1 MKRSAFMMGGQ
12 DIDNLTAGQ
21 AMGNGVN
28 FCHSSTSWRS
38 MSSVLVDKGY
48 GSLPVVDDDMNL
60 IGIVS
65 EYDLLG
71 VLLEKRDE
79 KTIKAEDIMT
89 KNPIT
94 VEEDT
99 SIFDV
104 IKTLEGHKLIRVPVV
119 KGSRLVGILTRRDVL
134 YCYLMANGSNDGG
147 INHTTKV
154 STSTS

>member
-1 MKRSAFMMGGQ
+1 MKRSEFMMGGQ

-21 AMGNGVN
+21 AMENGVN

-89 KNPIT
+89 RRTIT
-94 VEEDT
+94 VNEET
-99 SIFDV
+99 PINEV
-104 IKTLEGHKLIRVPVV
+104 IKILEDKHLIRVPVV

-134 YCYLMANGSNDGG
+134 SCFLKASAEPPRWL
-147 INHTTKV
+147 
-154 STSTS
+154 

>member
-21 AMGNGVN
+21 AMETGVN
-28 FCHSSTSWRS
+28 FCHSSTSWRNI
-38 MSSVLVDKGY
+38 SSVLVDKGY

-134 YCYLMANGSNDGG
+134 YCYLMATAQTMG
-147 INHTTKV
+147 V
-154 STSTS
+154 

>member
-1 MKRSAFMMGGQ
+1 MKRSEYMIGGE
-12 DIDNLTAGQ
+12 DVNKLTACQ
-21 AMGNGVN
+21 AMENRVK
-28 FCHSSTSWRS
+28 FCHASTPWKEISLT
-38 MSSVLVDKGY
+38 LVDRGY

-65 EYDLLG
+65 EDDLLG

-79 KTIKAEDIMT
+79 KTVKAEDIMT

-94 VEEDT
+94 VEEGT

-134 YCYLMANGSNDGG
+134 YCYLMATAQTMG
-147 INHTTKV
+147 V
-154 STSTS
+154 

>member
-21 AMGNGVN
+21 AMETGVK
-28 FCHSSTSWRS
+28 FCHSSTSWRNI
-38 MSSVLVDKGY
+38 SSVLVNKGY

-65 EYDLLG
+65 EYDLLE
-71 VLLEKRDE
+71 VLLKKRDE

-134 YCYLMANGSNDGG
+134 YCYLMATAQTMG
-147 INHTTKV
+147 V
-154 STSTS
+154 

>member
-21 AMGNGVN
+21 AMETGVN
-28 FCHSSTSWRS
+28 FCHSSTSWRNI
-38 MSSVLVDKGY
+38 SSVLVNKGY

-134 YCYLMANGSNDGG
+134 YCYLMATAQTMG
-147 INHTTKV
+147 V
-154 STSTS
+154 

>member
-1 MKRSAFMMGGQ
+1 MKRSEFMMGGQ

-21 AMGNGVN
+21 AMENGVN

-60 IGIVS
+60 LGIVS

-94 VEEDT
+94 ANEDT
-99 SIFDV
+99 PIFDV
-104 IKTLEGHKLIRVPVV
+104 IKILEDRKLIRLPVV
-119 KGSRLVGILTRRDVL
+119 KESKLIGILTRRDVL
-134 YCYLMANGSNDGG
+134 FCYLQA
-147 INHTTKV
+147 TTEAPKLV
-154 STSTS
+154 

>member
-12 DIDNLTAGQ
+12 DVSNLTAGQ
-21 AMGNGVN
+21 AMENRVKY
-28 FCHSSTSWRS
+28 CHSSTSWIS
-38 MSSVLVDKGY
+38 MSSALVNKGY

-65 EYDLLG
+65 EYDLLD

-94 VEEDT
+94 VHEDMP
-99 SIFDV
+99 ILDV
-104 IKTLEGHKLIRVPVV
+104 IKILEDNKLIRVPIV
-119 KGSRLVGILTRRDVL
+119 KGPRLVGILTRRDLL
-134 YCYLMANGSNDGG
+134 YCYLKATAQTMG
-147 INHTTKV
+147 V
-154 STSTS
+154 

>member
-21 AMGNGVN
+21 AMETGVK
-28 FCHSSTSWRS
+28 FCHSSTSWRNI
-38 MSSVLVDKGY
+38 SSVLVNKGY

-79 KTIKAEDIMT
+79 K
-89 KNPIT
+89 N
-94 VEEDT
+94 
-99 SIFDV
+99 
-104 IKTLEGHKLIRVPVV
+104 
-119 KGSRLVGILTRRDVL
+119 
-134 YCYLMANGSNDGG
+134 N
-147 INHTTKV
+147 
-154 STSTS
+154 

>member
-1 MKRSAFMMGGQ
+1 MK
-12 DIDNLTAGQ
+12 
-21 AMGNGVN
+21 
-28 FCHSSTSWRS
+28 
-38 MSSVLVDKGY
+38 
-48 GSLPVVDDDMNL
+48 
-60 IGIVS
+60 
-65 EYDLLG
+65 
-71 VLLEKRDE
+71 

-134 YCYLMANGSNDGG
+134 YCYLMATAQTMG
-147 INHTTKV
+147 V
-154 STSTS
+154 

>member
-1 MKRSAFMMGGQ
+1 MMGGQ

-21 AMGNGVN
+21 AMETGVN
-28 FCHSSTSWRS
+28 FCHSSTSWRNI
-38 MSSVLVDKGY
+38 SSVLVDKGY

-134 YCYLMANGSNDGG
+134 YCYLMATAQTMG
-147 INHTTKV
+147 V
-154 STSTS
+154 

>member
-21 AMGNGVN
+21 AMENRVN
-28 FCHSSTSWRS
+28 FCHSSTSWRN

-71 VLLEKRDE
+71 VLLKKRDE

-134 YCYLMANGSNDGG
+134 YCYLMATAQTMG
-147 INHTTKV
+147 V
-154 STSTS
+154 